1 MQKLT
6 NYINGEFV
14 APISGKYIDNI
25 NPSTQQVNNLIP
37 DSDSRDVEKA
47 VRAAQNAY
55 KTWSKLGY
63 KDRAVYLDRVATLLQ
78 EDRVFQQLASA
89 DTNDMGKP
97 INFMQ
102 TMDVPGAIGQFTEY
116 SKMIQCTSTP
126 YYQMP
131 DAVGFEHRNPIGLVG
146 LISPW
151 NFPVLLFCM
160 KVSVA
165 IVCGNC
171 VICKPSEITPT
182 TAYLVTRIFA
192 KAGLPKGVVN
202 VVHGYGDRAGEA
214 ISKHKAIRAIS
225 FTGGSVTGS
234 RISGIAAPQLKKLQL
249 ELGGKNSSIVFND
262 CYLDETVAGVAF
274 CEFLN
279 TGQVCCSGSRLLVQ
293 RGIADTFVDKLVK
306 HVQQVW
312 IPNIGDPLKKSTMMG
327 PLSSA
332 GHFKKVQSY
341 FELVKAEGGRIVC
354 GGKYGKDVGRRI
366 GGKFVDGNWFEPT
379 IVMGLK
385 HDSRCATE
393 EIFGPILTVHVF
405 DTEEEAIRIA
415 NEVEY
420 GLAGSVWTADIKRG
434 NRVAREL
441 EAGTVWVNCYMSAD
455 FRMPFGGFKNSG
467 VQREGGVHS
476 INFYTEIKSIVSKL

>member
-234 RISGIAAPQLKKLQL
+234 RISGIAAPSSLYTMAQKDNNNKPQNNVEFVLLAEFDIDKGSTVRHQYPRRCPISENILADLMLPEGAHLREQDWTYFFLRESEKQTTIKKN
-249 ELGGKNSSIVFND
+249 K
-262 CYLDETVAGVAF
+262 
-274 CEFLN
+274 
-279 TGQVCCSGSRLLVQ
+279 
-293 RGIADTFVDKLVK
+293 
-306 HVQQVW
+306 
-312 IPNIGDPLKKSTMMG
+312 
-327 PLSSA
+327 
-332 GHFKKVQSY
+332 
-341 FELVKAEGGRIVC
+341 
-354 GGKYGKDVGRRI
+354 RR
-366 GGKFVDGNWFEPT
+366 E
-379 IVMGLK
+379 
-385 HDSRCATE
+385 
-393 EIFGPILTVHVF
+393 
-405 DTEEEAIRIA
+405 
-415 NEVEY
+415 
-420 GLAGSVWTADIKRG
+420 
-434 NRVAREL
+434 
-441 EAGTVWVNCYMSAD
+441 
-455 FRMPFGGFKNSG
+455 
-467 VQREGGVHS
+467 
-476 INFYTEIKSIVSKL
+476 